1 MLVVELVVP
10 AEVAPLLEPD
20 VDVLEVRALGG
31 AAIVFAD
38 AVKSADVV
46 NAFEPAEVEPFPD
59 ELAGAPEVPEA
70 AFA

>member
-1 MLVVELVVP
+1 MLVVDLVVP

-20 VDVLEVRALGG
+20 VNVLEVRALGG
-31 AAIVFAD
+31 AAMVFAD

-46 NAFEPAEVEPFPD
+46 NAFEPAEVEPFAD
-59 ELAGAPEVPEA
+59 ELAGAPEVPAA